1 MNNSA
6 GFTAD
11 ATARFEKS
19 TAKSKS
25 TVQVNNRTLHGS
37 PFISHAIGV
46 NASARPAVLRWLGR
60 GCCSALLHPL
70 LGRLIT
76 ARIEDIYNGTSQG
89 RCLCFFMRCLL
100 PRRYL
105 FRQDP
110 WFIFP
115 TQPLKDG
122 VKQSETPI
130 IKILTQGHSG

>member
-6 GFTAD
+6 GFTTD

-89 RCLCFFMRCLL
+89 RCLCFLCDAFYHADTFSER
-100 PRRYL
+100 
-105 FRQDP
+105 DP